1 MKNRFVPI
9 LALTGVLLAAA
20 ACSPAA
26 TSPTAAPTVPAASG
40 SNSTTNTTVAP
51 TTAASDASTPTS
63 ESLAAPAATSTT
75 APAAAASGDATGGIA
90 QQAVADCTAVTD
102 PNITMPANSN
112 QQQFAAPQQVID
124 PSHTYCAIVT
134 TEHGRFIIKLEPKNA
149 PANVNNFVFLASKGF
164 YDNQVFHR
172 VISGFMA
179 QTGDPTG
186 SGSGGPGYD
195 NIPLEAS
202 GPLKYDKPGVIGV
215 ARTNDPNS
223 AGSQFFITFGA
234 YPSLDNQYT
243 IIGNVVSGMD
253 VVSQIKIRDVDQDP
267 NANSVV
273 PEKLVS
279 IRIVDIGAK

>member
-1 MKNRFVPI
+1 MKNRFFHL
-9 LALTGVLLAAA
+9 LALAGVLIAAA

-26 TSPTAAPTVPAASG
+26 PPAQSSTDLNTPTA
-40 SNSTTNTTVAP
+40 
-51 TTAASDASTPTS
+51 
-63 ESLAAPAATSTT
+63 ESLAP
-75 APAAAASGDATGGIA
+75 PGAASSANGTGGIA
-90 QQAVADCTAVTD
+90 QQPVASCADVTD
-102 PNITMPANSN
+102 PNINMPANSN
-112 QQQFAAPQQVID
+112 QQQFSAPEQIID
-124 PSHTYCAIVT
+124 STHTYCAIVI
-134 TEHGRFIIKLEPKNA
+134 TEHGRFIIQLEPKNA

-164 YDNQVFHR
+164 YDNMGFHR

-186 SGSGGPGYD
+186 TGGGGPGYD

-215 ARTNDPNS
+215 ARTRDPNS

-253 VVSQIKIRDVDQDP
+253 IVNQIRIRDVDQDP
-267 NANSVV
+267 NAGSIT

-279 IRIVDIGAK
+279 IRVVDIGAK

>member
-1 MKNRFVPI
+1 MKNRFIPI
-9 LALTGVLLAAA
+9 LALTGVMMAAA

-26 TSPTAAPTVPAASG
+26 
-40 SNSTTNTTVAP
+40 
-51 TTAASDASTPTS
+51 STP
-63 ESLAAPAATSTT
+63 
-75 APAAAASGDATGGIA
+75 APAAAAASGGGTGGIA
-90 QQAVADCTAVTD
+90 QQAVATCNDVTD

-112 QQQFAAPQQVID
+112 QQKFTAPEQVID
-124 PSHTYCAIVT
+124 KSHTYCAIFMVD
-134 TEHGRFIIKLEPKNA
+134 HGRFIVQLVPQNA

-164 YDNQVFHR
+164 YDGDSFHR

-186 SGSGGPGYD
+186 TGSGGPGYD

-202 GPLKYDKPGVIGV
+202 GPLKYDKPGVVGV

-243 IIGNVVSGMD
+243 IIGNVVTGMD
-253 VVSQIKIRDVDQDP
+253 VVSQIKVRDLDQDP
-267 NANSVV
+267 NANSIT
-273 PEKLVS
+273 PEKLISV
-279 IRIVDIGAK
+279 RIVDIGAK